1 MSMSIQTKKVFGGV
15 ASLWG
20 LLGFYRGTKHYD
32 YNCKQ
37 EMIKY
42 NEKMIKYNKDM
53 EKYNI
58 DIKKYPDIHYRVPQ
72 KIDKPQKYYTTTLGY
87 GLYGSLIYLAPYP
100 GVAFFFKE
108 IYKLEINLRGLND
121 EKTKR
126 YYNCLEL
133 H

>member
-1 MSMSIQTKKVFGGV
+1 MNIPTRTKKMLGGV

-32 YNCKQ
+32 YSCKE

-42 NEKMIKYNKDM
+42 NEKMTEYNKNM

-72 KIDKPQKYYTTTLGY
+72 KIDKPQKYYISTLGY
-87 GLYGSLIYLAPYP
+87 GLYGSSIYLLPYP
-100 GVAFFFKE
+100 GNLFFLKE
-108 IYKLEINLRGLND
+108 MYMLEISLRGLND
-121 EKTKR
+121 EKKTR
-126 YYNCLEL
+126 YYNLLEV
-133 H
+133 